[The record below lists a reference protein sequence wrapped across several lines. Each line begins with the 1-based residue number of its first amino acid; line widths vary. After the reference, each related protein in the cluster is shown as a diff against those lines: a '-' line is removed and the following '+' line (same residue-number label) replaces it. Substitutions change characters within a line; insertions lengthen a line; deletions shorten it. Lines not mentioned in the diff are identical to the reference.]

1 MKPSDQ
7 KWSRLARAARSAP
20 DTRDTAAPYG
30 FATRVAALA
39 MAQERVVG
47 SLLERFSLRALG
59 LAGLLALVCVAA
71 NLSTVTGLFREEALA
86 LTDDSWWPR
95 SLISLVLSDGQ
106 ALESHPRLH
115 RHFYRRHPGRRIL
128 TLRWV
133 GISPNA
139 SPWAN
144 NSGRS

>member
-7 KWSRLARAARSAP
+7 KWPRLAAAARQAQ

-39 MAQERVVG
+39 MAQERFAV

-71 NLSTVTGLFREEALA
+71 NFSTLTSLFREEAA
-86 LTDDSWWPR
+86 ATDDPVTEIVD
-95 SLISLVLSDGQ
+95 L
-106 ALESHPRLH
+106 
-115 RHFYRRHPGRRIL
+115 
-128 TLRWV
+128 
-133 GISPNA
+133 A
-139 SPWAN
+139 S
-144 NSGRS
+144 